1 MRSFIRHPSD
11 IPIEFTAED
20 QHASVSIPMKD
31 VSVGGLSFSSSEN
44 MTMGTLLHIRIDVVQ
59 PTFEAD
65 GVVVWSRQEG
75 EQFIIGM
82 EFLHKEDIF
91 LARMVEQICHIEHYR
106 KEVDEKEGRQ
116 LTSQQAAKEWIAKF
130 AKVFPNPTS
139 CEND

>member
-11 IPIEFTAED
+11 IPIEFSVENR
-20 QHASVSIPMKD
+20 QSSVSIPMKD
-31 VSVGGLSFSSSEN
+31 VSVGGLSFSSNEN
-44 MTMGTLLHIRIDVVQ
+44 MEKGTLLHICINAVQ

-65 GVVVWSRQEG
+65 GVVVWSRQDG

-106 KEVDEKEGRQ
+106 MEMGEKEGRQ
-116 LTSQQAAKEWIAKF
+116 LTSQQAAKEWITKF
-130 AKVFPNPTS
+130 AKLFPNLTRI
-139 CEND
+139 ENE